1 MVNIRCNIYNDQVTI
16 ISLSIPYF
24 TPLTDQTAKMRQ
36 KKGARVLFF
45 LRYEMEK
52 GKGIES
58 IISEIF
64 GY

>member
-1 MVNIRCNIYNDQVTI
+1 MVNTRCNIYNYQVTFV
-16 ISLSIPYF
+16 SPYF
-24 TPLTDQTAKMRQ
+24 APLTDLTAKMRQ

>member
-36 KKGARVLFF
+36 KNSQRAQSFIF
-45 LRYEMEK
+45 LRYEVEK
-52 GKGIES
+52 GKRIES
-58 IISEIF
+58 II
-64 GY
+64 